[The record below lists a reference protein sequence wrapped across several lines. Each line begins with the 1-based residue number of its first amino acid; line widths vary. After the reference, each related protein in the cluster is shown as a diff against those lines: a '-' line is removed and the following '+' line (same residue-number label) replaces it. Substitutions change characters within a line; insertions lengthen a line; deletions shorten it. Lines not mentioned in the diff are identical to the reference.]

1 MKLMFFNFII
11 FQFFYL
17 LDSVPIIL
25 INLKKIK
32 KVFFLTYFIRYN
44 QILKN
49 IFQLIFHDII

>member
-1 MKLMFFNFII
+1 MKLIFFNFII